1 MEERGVLC
9 VQCRRRPAVPAWR
22 PFCSERCKLFDLE
35 NWLDGRYRIPG
46 QTDEPPRGG
55 EPTDG
60 ET

>member
-1 MEERGVLC
+1 MEERGALC

-46 QTDEPPRGG
+46 HTDEPPRGG

-60 ET
+60 KT

>member
-1 MEERGVLC
+1 MEERGALC
-9 VQCRRRPAVPAWR
+9 VQCGRRSAMPAWR
-22 PFCSERCKLFDLE
+22 PFCSERCKLLDLQ

-46 QTDEPPRGG
+46 QTDEPPCGG

>member
-1 MEERGVLC
+1 MEERGSLC
-9 VQCRRRPAVPAWR
+9 VQCGRRPAVPAWR
-22 PFCSERCKLFDLE
+22 PFCSERCKLLDLQ